1 MLDTWWPSIS
11 GSNNYARLLLFVPAT
26 KKNKYYDFC
35 QFMSSSSIL
44 RPCFFPIWGQVK
56 SSQFIHPNIHVYAQL
71 NDIIHRQRSDQ
82 GKANNFQ
89 FHSILCILVHG
100 SLRRVDWISSPWR
113 GPLWPFGQFPLVIDV
128 RFPPWDGFYSC
139 PVGVARWICMREV
152 WVGMAFI
159 GRWFW
164 VCRIFWIGVCGI

>member
-1 MLDTWWPSIS
+1 
-11 GSNNYARLLLFVPAT
+11 
-26 KKNKYYDFC
+26 
-35 QFMSSSSIL
+35 MSHCVSQVKSS
-44 RPCFFPIWGQVK
+44 QVK

-71 NDIIHRQRSDQ
+71 NDIIHRRRSDQ

-100 SLRRVDWISSPWR
+100 RLRRVDWISSPWR
-113 GPLWPFGQFPLVIDV
+113 GPLWPFGRFPLVIDV
-128 RFPPWDGFYSC
+128 RFPPCGGFNSC

-152 WVGMAFI
+152 WLGRAFF

-164 VCRIFWIGVCGI
+164 VCRIFGIGVCGIWVGKALGILCWRCCGSFFPVMIH